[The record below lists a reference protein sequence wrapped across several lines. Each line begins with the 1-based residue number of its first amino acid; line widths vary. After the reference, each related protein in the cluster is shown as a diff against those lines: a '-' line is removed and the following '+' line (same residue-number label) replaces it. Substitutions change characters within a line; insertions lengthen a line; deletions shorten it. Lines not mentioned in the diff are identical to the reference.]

1 MRPSY
6 IVLHHSATPD
16 GRTFDAE
23 AIRRF
28 HTSWRRGGDII
39 TPEEAAALRAKG
51 VKLTP
56 PWKDT
61 GYHFLVELVDGRP
74 QGIVGRPLNM
84 AGAHCP
90 PRNAD
95 SVGICLVG
103 NYDLAEPDPRLLDYL
118 ASHLLKPLM
127 DLFSIPK
134 ERILF
139 HRELAPK
146 TCPGSRVT
154 KFMILSRL

>member
-6 IVLHHSATPD
+6 IVIHHSATPD

-28 HTSWRRGGDII
+28 HTSWRDGGEIV
-39 TPEEAAALRAKG
+39 THEEAAALKAKG
-51 VKLTP
+51 VTVTP

-74 QGIVGRPLNM
+74 QGIVGRPLTM
-84 AGAHCP
+84 SGAHCIG
-90 PRNAD
+90 RNND
-95 SVGICLVG
+95 SLGVCVIG
-103 NYDLAEPDPRLLDYL
+103 NYDRIEPDAEVLDYL
-118 ASHLLKPLM
+118 VSHVLKPLM
-127 DLFSIPK
+127 ETFNIPR

-139 HRELAPK
+139 HREMEVK
-146 TCPGSRVT
+146 TCPGKRFT
-154 KFMILSRL
+154 KQMILSRL